1 MAAQIELDRWG
12 NTAMKQLQKS
22 MAKVCLLFGLSVSLL
37 AAVYAVG
44 SGEDIEYEDAAE
56 AGVALVVFG
65 LAPTALGGWLAWN
78 LRQGDRHRPQSLSL
92 QQEQMFL
99 QLLQNQAGDLTIIQ
113 FAAAA
118 QLPIEQAKAFLD
130 QKAQLLNATFE
141 VKDTGAIVYR
151 FPL

>member
-1 MAAQIELDRWG
+1 
-12 NTAMKQLQKS
+12 MKQLQKT
-22 MAKVCLLFGLSVSLL
+22 MARACLLFGLSISLL

-44 SGEDIEYEDAAE
+44 SGEDFELEDSAE
-56 AGVALVVFG
+56 AGVALVLFG

-78 LRQGDRHRPQSLSL
+78 LRHGDRQSSQSLSL

>member
-1 MAAQIELDRWG
+1 MR
-12 NTAMKQLQKS
+12 TVQK
-22 MAKVCLLFGLSVSLL
+22 ALAGACLLFGLSIPLL

-44 SGEDIEYEDAAE
+44 SGDDFELEDSAE
-56 AGVALVVFG
+56 AGVALVIFG

-78 LRQGDRHRPQSLSL
+78 LRHSNQQTSQSLSL

-118 QLPIEQAKAFLD
+118 QVPIEQAKAFLD
-130 QKAQLLNATFE
+130 QKAQLLNASFD

>member
-1 MAAQIELDRWG
+1 MRTAQKALAG
-12 NTAMKQLQKS
+12 A
-22 MAKVCLLFGLSVSLL
+22 CLLFGLSIQLL
-37 AAVYAVG
+37 AAVYAIG
-44 SGEDIEYEDAAE
+44 SGDDFELEDSAE

-78 LRQGDRHRPQSLSL
+78 LRHSNQQTSQSLSL

-118 QLPIEQAKAFLD
+118 QMPIEQAKAFLD
-130 QKAQLLNATFE
+130 QKAQLLNASFE
-141 VKDTGAIVYR
+141 VKETGAIVYR

>member
-1 MAAQIELDRWG
+1 MRTI
-12 NTAMKQLQKS
+12 QKVL
-22 MAKVCLLFGLSVSLL
+22 AGACLLFGLSISLL
-37 AAVYAVG
+37 AAVYAIG
-44 SGEDIEYEDAAE
+44 SDDDFELEDSAE

-78 LRQGDRHRPQSLSL
+78 LRHSNQQTSQSLSL

-99 QLLQNQAGDLTIIQ
+99 QLLQTQAGDLTIIQ

>member
-1 MAAQIELDRWG
+1 MRTI
-12 NTAMKQLQKS
+12 QKTL
-22 MAKVCLLFGLSVSLL
+22 ARACLLFGLSISLL

-44 SGEDIEYEDAAE
+44 SGEDFELEDAAE
-56 AGVALVVFG
+56 AGVALVIFG

-78 LRQGDRHRPQSLSL
+78 LRHGSLQTSQSLSL

-118 QLPIEQAKAFLD
+118 QVPIEQAKAFLD
-130 QKAQLLNATFE
+130 QKAQLLNASFD
-141 VKDTGAIVYR
+141 VKDSGAIVYR

>member
-1 MAAQIELDRWG
+1 MRTI
-12 NTAMKQLQKS
+12 QKTL
-22 MAKVCLLFGLSVSLL
+22 AGACLLFGLSIPLL

-44 SGEDIEYEDAAE
+44 SGDDFELEDSAE

-65 LAPTALGGWLAWN
+65 LAPTALGGWLAWS
-78 LRQGDRHRPQSLSL
+78 LRHGNRQTSQSLSL

-130 QKAQLLNATFE
+130 QKAQLLNASFD
-141 VKDTGAIVYR
+141 VKDSGAIVYR

>member
-1 MAAQIELDRWG
+1 MGMRTI
-12 NTAMKQLQKS
+12 QKTLTG
-22 MAKVCLLFGLSVSLL
+22 ACLLFGLSISLL
-37 AAVYAVG
+37 ATAQIADADDDL
-44 SGEDIEYEDAAE
+44 EDLAE
-56 AGVALVVFG
+56 TGAALVLFG

-78 LRQGDRHRPQSLSL
+78 LRYSNRQTSQSLSL

-118 QLPIEQAKAFLD
+118 QLPIEQAKVFLD

>member
-1 MAAQIELDRWG
+1 MR
-12 NTAMKQLQKS
+12 TVQK
-22 MAKVCLLFGLSVSLL
+22 ALAGACLLFGLSIPLL
-37 AAVYAVG
+37 AAVYAIG
-44 SGEDIEYEDAAE
+44 SGDDFELEDSAE

-78 LRQGDRHRPQSLSL
+78 LRHSNRQISQSLSL

-118 QLPIEQAKAFLD
+118 QVPIEQAKAFLD
-130 QKAQLLNATFE
+130 QKAQVLNASFD

>member
-1 MAAQIELDRWG
+1 MR
-12 NTAMKQLQKS
+12 TVQK
-22 MAKVCLLFGLSVSLL
+22 ALAGACLLFGLSIPLL
-37 AAVYAVG
+37 AAVYAIG
-44 SGEDIEYEDAAE
+44 SGDDFELEDSAE

-65 LAPTALGGWLAWN
+65 LAPTAVGGWLAWN
-78 LRQGDRHRPQSLSL
+78 LRHSNRQISQSLSL

-118 QLPIEQAKAFLD
+118 QVPIEQAKAFLD
-130 QKAQLLNATFE
+130 QKAQVLNASFD

>member
-1 MAAQIELDRWG
+1 
-12 NTAMKQLQKS
+12 MKTLQKS
-22 MAKVCLLFGLSVSLL
+22 MARACLLFGLSVLVLS
-37 AAVYAVG
+37 AVYAIG
-44 SGEDIEYEDAAE
+44 SGEDVELEDTAE
-56 AGVALVVFG
+56 AGVALVGFG

-78 LRQGDRHRPQSLSL
+78 LRHNHQKTTQLQVL

-118 QLPIEQAKAFLD
+118 QIPIEQAKAFLD
-130 QKAQLLNATFE
+130 QKAQILNASFD

>member
-1 MAAQIELDRWG
+1 MR
-12 NTAMKQLQKS
+12 TLQKS
-22 MAKVCLLFGLSVSLL
+22 MATVCLLFGLSISLL
-37 AAVYAVG
+37 AAVYAIG
-44 SGEDIEYEDAAE
+44 SGDDFELEDSAT
-56 AGVALVVFG
+56 AGVALVIFG

-78 LRQGDRHRPQSLSL
+78 LRHSNQRSFQSLSL

-99 QLLQNQAGDLTIIQ
+99 QLLQKQAGDLTIIQ

-130 QKAQLLNATFE
+130 QKAQLLNASFE
-141 VKDTGAIVYR
+141 VKETGAIVYR

>member
-1 MAAQIELDRWG
+1 MRTI
-12 NTAMKQLQKS
+12 QKTL
-22 MAKVCLLFGLSVSLL
+22 AGACLLFGLSISLL
-37 AAVYAVG
+37 ATAQIADADDDL
-44 SGEDIEYEDAAE
+44 EDLAE
-56 AGVALVVFG
+56 TGAALVLFG

-78 LRQGDRHRPQSLSL
+78 LRHSNRQTSQSLSL

-118 QLPIEQAKAFLD
+118 QLPIEQAKTFLD